1 MLTRLIVNFAYLLK
15 ASAYY
20 RNTKL
25 FFYNLLENPDSRIKS
40 NFDAV
45 MICLVLF
52 SVFLLIY
59 EVDTQFTE
67 IDRLVE
73 HVLITLFI
81 IEYLLRAWLYNN
93 VHEIILENYEKAKYL
108 NSPFRLGEVARL
120 ILARKIKYIF
130 TPLAVIDLLAIL
142 PSYRPLTAL
151 RVLLIFRLLKL
162 LRYFKSLKLFSEVL
176 HSKRFE
182 LYNLAIF
189 LGFLVFIGSTGI
201 YLFEHPTNS
210 GQVGNLFDAVY
221 WAIVTVSSVG
231 YGDIAPQTT
240 GGRLVAMAL
249 ILTGLGVLSFVI
261 SIIVSAFS
269 DKMQDLRE
277 NRTYAELKRYPSFVI
292 ICGFGRVGLHIAMQL
307 EKHQQRFVVIDIKE
321 VNVLKARRHGY
332 LAIHADAS
340 KNEVLINAGIK
351 NRATAVLCT
360 TGDDVVNFYIAL
372 TSQHL
377 NPDIRII
384 SRANNQDNVKK
395 LYQAGADNVI
405 QPFEIAAMV
414 VAEYIGQPVAF
425 EAILGIIREEKQ
437 FILETLCVHSESI
450 LDELCISKVDFERR
464 KLMLV
469 GVISS
474 NPVHR
479 KHKNSYKL
487 KNEHFYF
494 NPEPYFVLRPG
505 DLLVVLGREIAIDYF
520 RDQIEKSRLKN
531 ESGS

>member
-1 MLTRLIVNFAYLLK
+1 MLTRLIVCFAYFLK
-15 ASAYY
+15 TSPHYK
-20 RNTKL
+20 NTKY
-25 FFYNLLENPDSRIKS
+25 FFYNLLDNPDSRIKS
-40 NFDAV
+40 NFDIV

-52 SVFLLIY
+52 SVILLIY
-59 EVDTQFTE
+59 EVDTQLTQFE
-67 IDRLVE
+67 RLFEQILVF
-73 HVLITLFI
+73 LFI
-81 IEYLLRAWLYNN
+81 IEYLLRAWLYNDG
-93 VHEIILENYEKAKYL
+93 HKIILEHYEKAEYL
-108 NSPFRLGEVARL
+108 NSPFRLSEVARL
-120 ILARKIKYIF
+120 ILAKKIEYIF

-142 PSYRPLTAL
+142 PSYQPLSML
-151 RVLLIFRLLKL
+151 RVFLIFRLFKL
-162 LRYFKSLKLFSEVL
+162 LRYFTSLKLFAEVL
-176 HSKRFE
+176 NSKRFE

-189 LGFLVFIGSTGI
+189 LGFLVFIGSSGI

-210 GQVGNLFDAVY
+210 GQVSNLFDAAY
-221 WAIVTVSSVG
+221 WSIVTVSSVG

-249 ILTGLGVLSFVI
+249 ILTGLGVLSFFI

-277 NRTYAELKRYPSFVI
+277 NRTYEQLKRYPSFVI
-292 ICGFGRVGLHIAMQL
+292 ICGFGRVGRHIAMQL
-307 EKHQQRFVVIDIKE
+307 EKHQQHFVIIDSKE
-321 VNVLKARRHGY
+321 VNASKARHLGY
-332 LAIHADAS
+332 LVIHADAS

-351 NRATAVLCT
+351 NRASAVLCT
-360 TGDDVVNFYIAL
+360 TGDDVINVYITL
-372 TSQHL
+372 TSRYL

-437 FILETLCVHSESI
+437 FIMEALRVYSGSVI
-450 LDELCISKVDFERR
+450 DGMKISDVDFERR

-469 GVISS
+469 GVISA

-494 NPEPYFVLRPG
+494 NPEPYFVLRVD
-505 DLLVVLGREIAIDYF
+505 DLLVVLGREIGIDYF
-520 RDQIEKSRLKN
+520 RDQIEKSLVKEGRRR
-531 ESGS
+531 

>member
-1 MLTRLIVNFAYLLK
+1 MLTRLIVYFAYFLK
-15 ASAYY
+15 SSPHYK
-20 RNTKL
+20 NTKL
-25 FFYNLLENPDSRIKS
+25 FFYNLLDNPDSRIKS
-40 NFDAV
+40 YFDV
-45 MICLVLF
+45 FMICLVLL

-59 EVDTQFTE
+59 EVDSQLTRIEMLF
-67 IDRLVE
+67 E
-73 HVLITLFI
+73 HVLIFLFI
-81 IEYLLRAWLYNN
+81 IEYLLRAWLYND
-93 VHEIILENYEKAKYL
+93 VHKIILEHYENAKYL
-108 NSPFRLGEVARL
+108 NSPFRLGKVARL
-120 ILARKIKYIF
+120 ILAKKIEYIF

-142 PSYRPLTAL
+142 PSYRPLSVL

-162 LRYFKSLKLFSEVL
+162 LRYFKSLKLFAEVL

-210 GQVGNLFDAVY
+210 EQVSNLFDAVY

-277 NRTYAELKRYPSFVI
+277 NRTYAELKRYESFVI
-292 ICGFGRVGLHIAMQL
+292 ICGFGRVGRHIAMQL
-307 EKHQQRFVVIDIKE
+307 EKHQQHFVVIDSKE
-321 VNVLKARRHGY
+321 VNALKARRLGY
-332 LAIHADAS
+332 LVIHADAS

-360 TGDDVVNFYIAL
+360 TGDDVVNVYITL
-372 TSQHL
+372 TSRYL
-377 NPDIRII
+377 NPNIRII

-405 QPFEIAAMV
+405 QPFEIAAMA

-437 FILETLCVHSESI
+437 FIMETLCVHSGSVIEGMK
-450 LDELCISKVDFERR
+450 ISEVDCQRR

-469 GVISS
+469 GVISA

-479 KHKNSYKL
+479 KHRNSYKL

-494 NPEPYFVLRPG
+494 NPEPYFELQAG
-505 DLLVVLGREIAIDYF
+505 DLLVVLGREIGIDYF

-531 ESGS
+531 GRRR